1 MKITLII
8 FSILIGFTKAQ
19 IACLENQNVCY
30 QGSWKDTPQGTQFA
44 SFQGIRYAEPPI
56 GNLRFKSPVAYKIP
70 EGTIGILIFI
80 PITQISNSILDVSST
95 SSIICP
101 QLSGLI
107 IEHLEGQ
114 EDCLFLNIYV
124 PQKALENELKLPV
137 MLWIHGG
144 SLTVGSGKF
153 DSYGPHSFMDED
165 LVIVTINYRL
175 GPLGFLTLGTQEVPG
190 NAGLRHSV

>member
-1 MKITLII
+1 M
-8 FSILIGFTKAQ
+8 
-19 IACLENQNVCY
+19 
-30 QGSWKDTPQGTQFA
+30 
-44 SFQGIRYAEPPI
+44 
-56 GNLRFKSPVAYKIP
+56 
-70 EGTIGILIFI
+70 
-80 PITQISNSILDVSST
+80 SST

-137 MLWIHGG
+137 MIWIHGG

>member
-1 MKITLII
+1 M
-8 FSILIGFTKAQ
+8 
-19 IACLENQNVCY
+19 
-30 QGSWKDTPQGTQFA
+30 
-44 SFQGIRYAEPPI
+44 
-56 GNLRFKSPVAYKIP
+56 
-70 EGTIGILIFI
+70 
-80 PITQISNSILDVSST
+80 SST

-107 IEHLEGQ
+107 VEHVEGQ
-114 EDCLFLNIYV
+114 EDCLFLNIYA
-124 PQKALENELKLPV
+124 PKKALENELKLPV

-144 SLTVGSGKF
+144 ALTVGSGKF
-153 DSYGPHSFMDED
+153 DSYGPQSFMDED